1 VKLWFNYILYNTEF
15 FIIGFFN
22 EFEFIGAA
30 ATFYLIPSGRCGKNR
45 NFTIFLDS
53 VADFRYHL
61 IQLQDEN
68 LAPFWGGSG
77 KPAPKKGSAEFLK
90 KEGEGRRQET
100 QIWHRR

>member
-1 VKLWFNYILYNTEF
+1 MNKLI
-15 FIIGFFN
+15 
-22 EFEFIGAA
+22 
-30 ATFYLIPSGRCGKNR
+30 FYEQLPVQ
-45 NFTIFLDS
+45 FD
-53 VADFRYHL
+53 
-61 IQLQDEN
+61 QLQDEN

>member
-1 VKLWFNYILYNTEF
+1 MCDDE
-15 FIIGFFN
+15 
-22 EFEFIGAA
+22 EE
-30 ATFYLIPSGRCGKNR
+30 
-45 NFTIFLDS
+45 IF
-53 VADFRYHL
+53 